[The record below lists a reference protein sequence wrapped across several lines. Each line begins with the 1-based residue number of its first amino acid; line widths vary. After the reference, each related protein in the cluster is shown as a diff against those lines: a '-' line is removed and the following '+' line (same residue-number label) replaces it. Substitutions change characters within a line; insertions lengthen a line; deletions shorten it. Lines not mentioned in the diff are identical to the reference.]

1 MSRDFADSADFER
14 RLQALL
20 QESVQRVGGRA
31 RSRLTQARHAAL
43 AEAARGGRWQWP
55 LRALTW
61 IRHQPLPWMPTAGA
75 MAAAVLVAFVLLPHA
90 WPSHPGVVTS
100 PASVEDLD
108 LIADRDGM
116 DLVQNGDGQFYE
128 WAMAQDGP
136 GDQPAGA
143 TGQDKAR
150 DNQGAAADTKQNSG

>member
-1 MSRDFADSADFER
+1 MSRNLGDSADFER

-20 QESVQRVGGRA
+20 QESVQRVGGRT

-43 AEAARGGRWQWP
+43 AEVTQSSRWRLP
-55 LRALTW
+55 LSSVTRL
-61 IRHQPLPWMPTAGA
+61 RLRLPWMPAAGA
-75 MAAAVLVAFVLLPHA
+75 MAAGVLVAFVLLPHA